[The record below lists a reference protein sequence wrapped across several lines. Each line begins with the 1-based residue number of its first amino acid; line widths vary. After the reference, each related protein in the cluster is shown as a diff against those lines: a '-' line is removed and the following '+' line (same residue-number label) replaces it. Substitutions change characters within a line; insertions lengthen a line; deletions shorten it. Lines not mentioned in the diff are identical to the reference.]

1 MKHGE
6 LFYQSSQKVLVFCS
20 SLLPSCCSVKEL
32 KHPEVIVSSCEL
44 TPDDLVLAGAINV
57 QTGKYKRKLIFFHG
71 SGNRTDAVPLHV
83 MRTVMLLQLQV

>member
-6 LFYQSSQKVLVFCS
+6 LFYQSIQKVLVFCHS
-20 SLLPSCCSVKEL
+20 FLQSCCSVKEL
-32 KHPEVIVSSCEL
+32 KHPEVIVSSCEPTL
-44 TPDDLVLAGAINV
+44 VDLVLAGAINV

-71 SGNRTDAVPLHV
+71 SGNRTVAV